1 MAVIQPYK
9 PVFPYKGNQIILTS
23 ERVTLHA
30 KNDAIFLF
38 GKKAVGL
45 SSTNTINLDAS
56 NKVIIA
62 APVIELGNKA
72 ESLGEPIVLGN
83 TLNQKLLS
91 LLDALNAVAILLA
104 QSSESKLGATMQN
117 INSAGSLLA
126 QAASRLQQELAP
138 GQSQILSKNT
148 FTR

>member
-9 PVFPYKGNQIILTS
+9 PVFPYKGNQLILSS

-56 NKVIIA
+56 NKVIVA

-72 ESLGEPIVLGN
+72 ESL
-83 TLNQKLLS
+83 
-91 LLDALNAVAILLA
+91 
-104 QSSESKLGATMQN
+104 
-117 INSAGSLLA
+117 NSAGSLLA
-126 QAASRLQQELAP
+126 QTATRLSQELTP

>member
-9 PVFPYKGNQIILTS
+9 PVFPYKGNQLILTS

-56 NKVIIA
+56 NKVIVA

-83 TLNQKLLS
+83 TLNQKLLT
-91 LLDALNAVAILLA
+91 LLDTLNAVAILLA

-117 INSAGSLLA
+117 INSAGSLLSQTA
-126 QAASRLQQELAP
+126 TRLSQELTP